1 MGMSDPITISEEEMS
16 RIRRKGIKKP
26 KRVARNAATHG
37 RTPNAPAV
45 VQQFA
50 DWSDAFSVCREMDK
64 PITVAVPVN
73 DVLEVA
79 RIFPSG
85 RCKHLRYESQNAALS
100 EVADKTRPN

>member
-1 MGMSDPITISEEEMS
+1 MKTLELPTTP
-16 RIRRKGIKKP
+16 KGHSL
-26 KRVARNAATHG
+26 R
-37 RTPNAPAV
+37 AV

-50 DWSDAFSVCREMDK
+50 DWSDAFSVCREKDK

-85 RCKHLRYESQNAALS
+85 RCQHLRYESQNAPG
-100 EVADKTRPN
+100 ERPADSAHPTTTKTL